1 MKSVRAIEHFFL
13 YQKLL
18 CNTCYCERNSIALFL
33 LNNQNNI
40 MKKKLIYIT
49 GTLLVSIFGFSQ
61 DTLSISKSELLQK
74 ISEKNLQIKIAEKNY
89 QSAKADY
96 NQSRALFLPNIA
108 VSHTG
113 ISTTNPLMAFGSKLN
128 QEILTASDFNPALLN
143 DPAKT
148 QNFATKF
155 EIQQPL
161 INIDGIY
168 GRQAAKTKMEAFQL
182 QTERTKEYLELE
194 VFKSYMQLQLAY
206 KAVKVLEKANT
217 TGKSNLKLVQNYFQQ
232 GLLQKTDLLNVQ
244 VRVNEIANQLQYA
257 KSNVQNASDYL
268 AFLLNE
274 DTKDKIYKPSEALEN
289 TIAIE
294 TINVSLSENRK
305 DIQAMN
311 KSSEAYSKM
320 LQASKM
326 TFLPRL
332 NAFGS
337 YEMYDKNILGTSAK
351 GYLVG
356 AQLSWNI
363 FDGYKS
369 IGKYEKAKAESQKAD
384 VEKEQYTKQ
393 SQLELNKTNRQLL
406 DSENKVNLSQLA
418 FEQSQ
423 EAFRIRQNR
432 FAQGLEKTTDL
443 LQAETQMIQ
452 KELEQLQAVFEYNF
466 TKQYLQF
473 LTK

>member
-1 MKSVRAIEHFFL
+1 
-13 YQKLL
+13 
-18 CNTCYCERNSIALFL
+18 
-33 LNNQNNI
+33 
-40 MKKKLIYIT
+40 MKKISYIIFS
-49 GTLLVSIFGFSQ
+49 GTILSSFFGFSQ
-61 DTLSISKSELLQK
+61 DTLSISKSELVQK
-74 ISEKNLQIKIAEKNY
+74 VSEKNLQIKIAEKTY

-96 NQSRALFLPNIA
+96 NQSNALFLPNIN

-161 INIDGIY
+161 INVDGLFE
-168 GRQAAKTKMEAFQL
+168 RKAAKSKMEAYQL

-194 VFKSYMQLQLAY
+194 VSKAYMQLQLAY
-206 KAVKVLEKANT
+206 RAVKVLEKANI
-217 TGKSNLKLVQNYFQQ
+217 TGKANLKLVENYFKQ
-232 GLLQKTDLLNVQ
+232 GMLQKTDLLNVQ
-244 VRVNEIANQLQYA
+244 VRVNEIANQFQYA

-274 DTKDKIYKPSEALEN
+274 DSNGKIYKPSEELDN
-289 TIAIE
+289 TIVIE
-294 TINVSLSENRK
+294 EINTSLSDSRK
-305 DIQAMN
+305 DIQAMS
-311 KSSEAYSKM
+311 KSSEAYAKM
-320 LQASKM
+320 LQSSKM
-326 TFLPRL
+326 AFLPRL

-337 YEMYDKNILGTSAK
+337 YELYDKNLLGTAAK

-356 AQLSWNI
+356 AQLSWNV

-369 IGKYEKAKAESQKAD
+369 IGKFQKAKAESQKAD
-384 VEKEQYTKQ
+384 VEKDQYKKQ
-393 SQLELNKTNRQLL
+393 SQLELNKTNRQLK
-406 DSENKVNLSQLA
+406 DAENKVNLSKLA
-418 FEQSQ
+418 LEQSQ
-423 EAFRIRQNR
+423 EAYRIRQNR
-432 FAQGLEKTTDL
+432 FTQGLEKTTDL
-443 LQAETQMIQ
+443 LQSETQMIQ
-452 KELEQLQAVFEYNF
+452 KELEQLQSVFEYNF

>member
-1 MKSVRAIEHFFL
+1 MKQMKFILTCAIFL
-13 YQKLL
+13 
-18 CNTCYCERNSIALFL
+18 SSFI
-33 LNNQNNI
+33 
-40 MKKKLIYIT
+40 
-49 GTLLVSIFGFSQ
+49 GFSQ
-61 DTLSISKSELLQK
+61 DTLMVSKNDLVQK
-74 ISEKNLQIKIAEKNY
+74 VTDKNLQLKITEKSY

-96 NQSRALFLPNIA
+96 NQSNALFLPNIN
-108 VSHTG
+108 VSYTG

-128 QEILTASDFNPALLN
+128 QEILTQADFNPVLLN
-143 DPAKT
+143 DPAKI
-148 QNFATKF
+148 QNFATKI

-161 INIDGIY
+161 INIDGLY
-168 GRQAAKTKMEAFQL
+168 ERQAAKAKMEASQL

-194 VFKSYMQLQLAY
+194 VSKAYMQLQLAY
-206 KAVKVLEKANT
+206 KAVKVLEKADV
-217 TGKSNLKLVQNYFQQ
+217 TGKANLKLVENYFKQ
-232 GLLQKTDLLNVQ
+232 GMLQKTDLLNVQ
-244 VRVNEIANQLQYA
+244 VRVNEINNQLQYA

-274 DTKDKIYKPSEALEN
+274 DTNGKVFKPLEELEN
-289 TIAIE
+289 TISIE
-294 TINVSLSENRK
+294 SLNTEISENRK

-311 KSSEAYSKM
+311 KSSEAYQKMMQSSKM
-320 LQASKM
+320 G
-326 TFLPRL
+326 FLPRL

-337 YEMYDKNILGTSAK
+337 YELYDDKFLQTDAK

-356 AQLSWNI
+356 AQLSWNV

-369 IGKYEKAKAESQKAD
+369 IGKYDKAKADFQKAE
-384 VEKEQYTKQ
+384 VETEQYKKQ
-393 SQLELNKTNRQLL
+393 SQLELNKTNRQLK
-406 DSENKVNLSQLA
+406 DAENKVNLSQLA

-443 LQAETQMIQ
+443 LQSETQMIQ
-452 KELEQLQAVFEYNF
+452 KELEHLQAVFEYNF

>member
-1 MKSVRAIEHFFL
+1 MKQI
-13 YQKLL
+13 QIGILL
-18 CNTCYCERNSIALFL
+18 LSF
-33 LNNQNNI
+33 
-40 MKKKLIYIT
+40 
-49 GTLLVSIFGFSQ
+49 TLSTYSQ
-61 DTLSISKSELLQK
+61 DTISISKKE
-74 ISEKNLQIKIAEKNY
+74 IIEKSTTNNLQLKIADKNF

-96 NQSRALFLPNIA
+96 KQSNAIFLPNIT

-128 QEILTASDFNPALLN
+128 QEIVSASDFNPALLN
-143 DPAKT
+143 DPKQT

-161 INIDGIY
+161 INIDGLY
-168 GRQAAKTKMEAFQL
+168 GRQAAKSKMEAYQL
-182 QTERTKEYLELE
+182 QTERSKEYLELE
-194 VFKSYMQLQLAY
+194 ISKAYMQLQLAY
-206 KAVKVLEKANT
+206 KAVKVLEKANST
-217 TGKSNLKLVQNYFQQ
+217 AQGNLKLVENYFKN
-232 GLLQKTDLLNVQ
+232 GMLQKTDVLNVQ

-274 DTKDKIYKPSEALEN
+274 DMAAKTYKPAEALDN
-289 TIAIE
+289 SIAIE
-294 TINVSLSENRK
+294 KMNTTISDSRK
-305 DIQAMN
+305 DIQAMQ
-311 KSSEAYSKM
+311 KSSEAYKKMFQSSK
-320 LQASKM
+320 SG
-326 TFLPRL
+326 FLPRL

-337 YEMYDKNILGTSAK
+337 YELYDATIFGTSAN

-363 FDGYKS
+363 FDGYKT
-369 IGKYEKAKAESQKAD
+369 IGKTQKAKADFEKA
-384 VEKEQYTKQ
+384 EMETEQYKKQ
-393 SQLELNKTNRQLL
+393 SQLELSKTNRQLG
-406 DSENKVNLSQLA
+406 DAENKVNLSKLA

-432 FAQGLEKTTDL
+432 FTQGLEKTTDL
-443 LQAETQMIQ
+443 LMAETQMAQ
-452 KELEQLQAVFEYNF
+452 KELEHLQAVFEYNF

>member
-1 MKSVRAIEHFFL
+1 
-13 YQKLL
+13 
-18 CNTCYCERNSIALFL
+18 
-33 LNNQNNI
+33 
-40 MKKKLIYIT
+40 MKKISYIIFT
-49 GTLLVSIFGFSQ
+49 GTILSSFFGFSQ
-61 DTLSISKSELLQK
+61 DTLAISKSELVQK
-74 ISEKNLQIKIAEKNY
+74 VSEKNLQIKIAEKNY

-96 NQSRALFLPNIA
+96 NQSNALFLPNIN

-128 QEILTASDFNPALLN
+128 QEILTMADFNSALLN

-161 INIDGIY
+161 INIDGLFE
-168 GRQAAKTKMEAFQL
+168 RKAAKSKMEAYQL

-194 VFKSYMQLQLAY
+194 VSKAYMQLQLAY
-206 KAVKVLEKANT
+206 RAVKVLEKANT
-217 TGKSNLKLVQNYFQQ
+217 TGKANLKLVDNYFKQ
-232 GLLQKTDLLNVQ
+232 GMLQKTDLLNVQ

-274 DTKDKIYKPSEALEN
+274 DSNGKIYKPSEELDN
-289 TIAIE
+289 IIVIE
-294 TINVSLSENRK
+294 EINISLSDNRK
-305 DIQAMN
+305 DIQAMS
-311 KSSEAYSKM
+311 KSSEAYAKM
-320 LQASKM
+320 LQSSKM
-326 TFLPRL
+326 AFLPRL

-337 YEMYDKNILGTSAK
+337 YELYDKNFLGTAAK

-356 AQLSWNI
+356 AQLSWNV

-369 IGKYEKAKAESQKAD
+369 IGKFQKAKAESQKAD
-384 VEKEQYTKQ
+384 VEKDQYKKQ
-393 SQLELNKTNRQLL
+393 SQLELNKTNRQLK
-406 DSENKVNLSQLA
+406 DAENKVNLSKLA
-418 FEQSQ
+418 LEQSQ
-423 EAFRIRQNR
+423 EAYRIRQNR
-432 FAQGLEKTTDL
+432 FTQGLEKTTDL
-443 LQAETQMIQ
+443 LQSETQMIQ
-452 KELEQLQAVFEYNF
+452 KELEYLQSIFEYNF